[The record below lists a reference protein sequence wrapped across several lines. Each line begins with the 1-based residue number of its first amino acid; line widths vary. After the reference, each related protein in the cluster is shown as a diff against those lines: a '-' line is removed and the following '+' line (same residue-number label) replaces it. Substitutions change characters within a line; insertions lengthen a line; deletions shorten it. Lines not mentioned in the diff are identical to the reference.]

1 MEVALFREAFH
12 TFAAGSVRTR
22 SQLSFHEKFYP
33 AFIETIQFVDRLND
47 TLSDSAISMISS
59 LCFNTRASIAKY
71 PPNVEEV
78 DEEKEKRNC
87 KQNTS
92 EAKDQAVFP

>member
-1 MEVALFREAFH
+1 MYGTNLSPKIAVNVFMDNTLIMDVSGAWVRKPMGSNVRKMNQWADEKERLF
-12 TFAAGSVRTR
+12 
-22 SQLSFHEKFYP
+22 L
-33 AFIETIQFVDRLND
+33 
-47 TLSDSAISMISS
+47 
-59 LCFNTRASIAKY
+59 AKY